1 MTQSARSTTR
11 LRLPGRMT
19 AALGAGVLAAVAAA
33 GQSPAAADTN
43 PGSWTFTSVT
53 DANVASAV
61 AQLPGIVADVRARTG
76 VPGLAAA
83 VVYEG
88 RVLLADGYGER
99 VAGSGQ
105 PVDANTVFQMASVSK
120 AVGATAVSRLV
131 DEGVVSWDDPIREH
145 IPGFALAA
153 PPASRNVTIA
163 DMYSHRSGL
172 PAGAGDDLEDI
183 GFDRATILNRLRYL
197 ALTSFRNTYH
207 YTNFGLTT
215 GAQAVANAAGMSWVE
230 LTDRK
235 LLTPAGMTSSSYSF
249 ADYLRAPNKAL
260 THVRTDA
267 GWVHSETR
275 NAQAQSPAG
284 GLSSTANDM
293 ARWMLLQLG
302 DGALDGQLLV
312 DGDVLQV
319 MRQPHSVSGAPSN
332 PDVRPGLYGYGIGT
346 GVDGTGHVRWSHSGA
361 FFLGAATVFE
371 MLPAAD
377 LGIVVMS
384 NGQPF
389 GYVESIAASFM
400 DIATTGSVQRDWLS
414 AYAPVFAP
422 LLEDPSVLAGRQPA
436 PDAKPRH
443 PLATYT
449 GTYRNDYVGTARVVR
464 TRSGLVMQLGPDG
477 SQKRYPLTSWG
488 GNLFSYRPTGENAL
502 GPSAVRF
509 RPAAGTIT
517 IEQLNGNGMGTL
529 TRLP

>member
-1 MTQSARSTTR
+1 V
-11 LRLPGRMT
+11 
-19 AALGAGVLAAVAAA
+19 GAGVLAAVAVA
-33 GQSPAAADTN
+33 GPSPAAADTN

-61 AQLPGIVADVRARTG
+61 SQLPGIIADVQARTG
-76 VPGLAAA
+76 VPGIAAA
-83 VVYEG
+83 VVYRG
-88 RVLLADGYGER
+88 RVLLAQGYGER

-145 IPGFALAA
+145 IPGFALAG

-183 GFDRATILNRLRYL
+183 GFDRATILDRLRYL
-197 ALTSFRNTYH
+197 PLTSFRDTYH

-230 LTDRK
+230 LTDEK

-267 GWVHSETR
+267 GWVHGETR
-275 NAQAQSPAG
+275 NPQAQSPAG

-293 ARWMLLQLG
+293 ARWLTLQLG
-302 DGALDGQLLV
+302 DGELDGRRLI

-332 PDVRPGLYGYGIGT
+332 PEARPGLYGYGIGT
-346 GVDGTGHVRWSHSGA
+346 NVDGTGHVKWSHSGA

-400 DIATTGSVQRDWLS
+400 DIATTGDVQRDWLTAYS
-414 AYAPVFAP
+414 AVFAP
-422 LLEDPSVLAGRQPA
+422 ILEDPSVLAGRQPA
-436 PDAKPRH
+436 PGAKPKL
-443 PLATYT
+443 PLSAYA
-449 GTYRNDYVGTARVVR
+449 GAYRNDYVGTARVVR
-464 TRSGLVMQLGPDG
+464 AGAGLALELGPDDD
-477 SQKRYPLTSWG
+477 QTRYPLTPWG
-488 GNLFSYRPTGENAL
+488 GNLFSYVPTGENAL

-509 RPAAGTIT
+509 RPADGTVT
-517 IEQLNGNGMGTL
+517 IEHLDDSGMGTL
-529 TRLP
+529 TRIG